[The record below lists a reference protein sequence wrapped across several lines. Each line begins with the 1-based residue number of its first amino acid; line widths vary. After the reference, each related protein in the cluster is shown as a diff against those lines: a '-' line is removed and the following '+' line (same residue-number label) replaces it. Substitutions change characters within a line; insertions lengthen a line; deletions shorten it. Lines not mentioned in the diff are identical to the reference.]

1 MALKLIPPGKR
12 GPFYIVR
19 GTVNGR
25 RIEVS
30 TKTRDE
36 EAARQFKKR
45 LERQVYGG
53 RAEGSAATFA
63 EAVDLY
69 AAWRN
74 PSPQDSKTLERLK
87 ADALGKLPLAK
98 VTTAAFVAA
107 AGRLYPGLSNESK
120 NRYVFV
126 LGSAV
131 MHYAAENELC
141 PYRKFKRLPE
151 KRPEARAIDAG
162 LAEIAIE
169 AATGDLKLL
178 LTWLFRHG
186 TRITETLG
194 VHREWVDRKAKTVKI
209 HDTKND
215 EWITIPL
222 HPDVEALL
230 PDEMGEGRLFPWK
243 HRNTVY
249 YHLEKLL
256 TPLGFRFTPHQ
267 ARHTFGTELVNMGFS
282 LEPLPHWKDPKSRA
296 RYGRPTLSLQ
306 REIMGRLG
314 EKRGRGRKAKR
325 NQ

>member
-1 MALKLIPPGKR
+1 MALKLFPPGKR
-12 GPFYIVR
+12 GPFYVLR
-19 GTVNGR
+19 GTINGR
-25 RIEVS
+25 RHEFS
-30 TKTRDE
+30 TQTADPD
-36 EAARQFKKR
+36 AAKDFKKR
-45 LERQVYGG
+45 LEGQLYAG

-69 AAWRN
+69 TAWRD
-74 PSPQDSKTLERLK
+74 PSPQDGRTLARLK
-87 ADALGKLPLAK
+87 ADALGKMPLAK

-107 AGRLYPGLSNESK
+107 ANRIFPGLSNESK

-131 MHYAAENELC
+131 MHYAADNDLC

-151 KRPEARAIDAG
+151 RKPEARAIDAD

-178 LTWLFRHG
+178 VTWLFRHG

-194 VHREWVDRKAKTVKI
+194 VRREWVDLKAGTVKI

-215 EWITIPL
+215 EWMTIPL
-222 HPDVEALL
+222 HPDVRALL

-249 YHLEKLL
+249 YHLGKLL

-282 LEPLPHWKDPKSRA
+282 LENLPHWKDQKSRA
-296 RYGRPTLSLQ
+296 RYGRPNLALQ

-314 EKRGRGRKAKR
+314 AQRGAGRKGKR